1 MSASATPAAGPR
13 VVVVV
18 DRSGE
23 RLTADAAAGVARGWA
38 RTAPHTTVEAY
49 DCHDGGAGL
58 TAVVAG
64 RLGATVHPVVVPGPA
79 GVEVPAAVA
88 VVPTADP
95 SGAADPADRG
105 DLADRGDRD
114 PAAGGTAY
122 LDTAQVAGR
131 HLVPQERLADPEGLS
146 SAGVGRLLRHA
157 RDLGVDRIVV
167 GVGPLATHDGG
178 VGLLRELG
186 AGADLTNLPAV
197 RDEWAGTRLVLVT
210 TTESPLLGF
219 QGASA
224 GLGDHGVPPEVTQRL
239 ELRMGDLTDRVNAV
253 LPPSRDLLTGLPRR
267 PEREPGSGAGGGLGY
282 ALQLIGARTDD
293 GARFLLDEL
302 GIRPRLAG
310 SLLVL
315 VTDRYDYT
323 TVHDGVVAQTA
334 RAALESATPTVVLA
348 RQVAVGRREGMS
360 LGVSGAYELRE
371 GEDLA
376 ALAARV
382 ARTWTPAR

>member
-1 MSASATPAAGPR
+1 MSASTTPDPSGPR
-13 VVVVV
+13 VVVVA
-18 DRSGE
+18 DRAGE
-23 RLTADAAAGVARGWA
+23 RLTADAAAGVAQGWA
-38 RTAPHTTVEAY
+38 RTAPHAQVEAH
-49 DCHDGGAGL
+49 DSHDGGAGL
-58 TAVVAG
+58 TAVVAD
-64 RLGATVHPVVVPGPA
+64 RLGATLHPVVVPGPA
-79 GVEVPAAVA
+79 GAQVPAAVA
-88 VVPTADP
+88 VVPAT
-95 SGAADPADRG
+95 GG
-105 DLADRGDRD
+105 DG
-114 PAAGGTAY
+114 GGTAY

-146 SAGVGRLLRHA
+146 SAGVARLLRHA

-167 GVGPLATHDGG
+167 GVGPLAAHDGG
-178 VGLLRELG
+178 VGLLQELG
-186 AGADLTNLPAV
+186 AGADLGELAAV

-224 GLGDHGVPPEVTQRL
+224 GLGDHGVLPEVTQRL

-253 LPPSRDLLTGLPRR
+253 LPPPRDLLTGLPRR
-267 PEREPGSGAGGGLGY
+267 PEREPGSGAGGGVGY
-282 ALQLIGARTDD
+282 ALQLLGARTDD

-302 GIRPRLAG
+302 GIRARLPG

-334 RAALESATPTVVLA
+334 RAALEFATPTVVLA
-348 RQVAVGRREGMS
+348 REVAVGRREGMS
-360 LGVSGAYELRE
+360 LGVSGAYELRP

-376 ALAARV
+376 GLAARV

>member
-1 MSASATPAAGPR
+1 MSASATPGPSGPR

-18 DRSGE
+18 DRAGE
-23 RLTADAAAGVARGWA
+23 RLTAAAAAGVAQGWT
-38 RTAPHTTVEAY
+38 RTAPHTLVEAH

-58 TAVVAG
+58 TAVIAD
-64 RLGATVHPVVVPGPA
+64 RLGATLHPVVVPGPA
-79 GVEVPAAVA
+79 GAQVPAAVA
-88 VVPTADP
+88 VVSATDGDGADI
-95 SGAADPADRG
+95 G
-105 DLADRGDRD
+105 
-114 PAAGGTAY
+114 AGGTAY

-131 HLVPQERLADPEGLS
+131 HLVPRERLTDPEGLS
-146 SAGVGRLLRHA
+146 SAGVARLLRHA

-167 GVGPLATHDGG
+167 GVGPLAAHDGG
-178 VGLLRELG
+178 VGLLQELG
-186 AGADLTNLPAV
+186 AGADLAALPAV
-197 RDEWAGTRLVLVT
+197 RDEWDCTRLVLVT
-210 TTESPLLGF
+210 TTEAPLLGF

-224 GLGDHGVPPEVTQRL
+224 SLGEHGVLPEVTQRL
-239 ELRMGDLTDRVNAV
+239 EARMGDLTDRVNAV
-253 LPPSRDLLTGLPRR
+253 LPPPRDLLTGLPHR
-267 PEREPGSGAGGGLGY
+267 PEREPGSGAGGGVGY

-302 GIRPRLAG
+302 GIRTRLPG

-334 RAALESATPTVVLA
+334 RAALGFATPTVVLA
-348 RQVAVGRREGMS
+348 REVAVGRREGMS

-376 ALAARV
+376 GLAARV
-382 ARTWTPAR
+382 ARTWTPVR